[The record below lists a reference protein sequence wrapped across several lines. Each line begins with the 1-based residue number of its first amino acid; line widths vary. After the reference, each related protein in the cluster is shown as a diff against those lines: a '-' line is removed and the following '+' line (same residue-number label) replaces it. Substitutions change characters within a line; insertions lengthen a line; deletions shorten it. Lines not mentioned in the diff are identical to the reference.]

1 MTALKAAT
9 DVLRAARA
17 AAQQERDQ
25 RPDLISGAYGVECAW
40 APYER
45 GRMHDA
51 VNAIRA
57 ERGLP
62 PVPMEDIDR
71 VDRLAA
77 GHSDYSRKF
86 AFYCAELA
94 ASATDRDGD

>member
-9 DVLRAARA
+9 DVLRAVLA
-17 AAQQERDQ
+17 AAQTEREQ
-25 RPDLISGAYGVECAW
+25 RPDLISGPHGAECAW

-45 GRMHDA
+45 GRMYDA
-51 VNAIRA
+51 VNTIRA

-94 ASATDRDGD
+94 ERGTDRDED